1 MGHSAARLRCSTPV
15 TAGLAAALAFSAQA
29 EAQPA
34 RPCRSSDSL
43 LSLGKAAFFRSIER
57 GAFAIGERTLEDLS
71 DGLGAE
77 ATSRPSGRGGRPL
90 GTAPAL
96 SRAAVLP
103 PESES
108 GVLASLTAYVDS
120 PSSEAADAA
129 FQSFLENATKV
140 LFESLPGGGEAGRV
154 GLVLEGRQLLNRNS
168 TFAVQDM
175 TNERLR
181 LNLEESLF
189 GDGPDLRMG
198 SLNRILSAAPF
209 FKAPVIADARNV
221 DRNNLGIAVRREQD
235 LRALWFDDYR
245 AYLSSAE
252 PSRTAGQITEALN
265 AGWPILQKFWAFKRT
280 EIFVDR
286 AQTAFGVE
294 MRQVN
299 ERVTTER
306 LPASDCDTPNGLH

>member
-1 MGHSAARLRCSTPV
+1 MDHSAARLRCSTPV
-15 TAGLAAALAFSAQA
+15 TAGLAAALALSASA

-34 RPCRSSDSL
+34 KACRASDSL
-43 LSLGKAAFFRSIER
+43 LSLGKAAFFRSVER

-77 ATSRPSGRGGRPL
+77 AARPASRLGRAIATS
-90 GTAPAL
+90 PAL
-96 SRAAVLP
+96 ARTGVFPPDSESAVLAP
-103 PESES
+103 LS
-108 GVLASLTAYVDS
+108 AYVES
-120 PSSEAADAA
+120 PSSDAADSA
-129 FQSFLENATKV
+129 FQAFLENATKI
-140 LFESLPGGGEAGRV
+140 LFESPPAGGEAARV
-154 GLVLEGRQLLNRNS
+154 GLVLEDRQLVNRNS

-175 TNERLR
+175 TNESLR

-198 SLNRILSAAPF
+198 SVNRILSAAPF

-221 DRNNLGIAVRREQD
+221 DRNNLGIAVKREQD
-235 LRALWFDDYR
+235 LRTLWFDDYR
-245 AYLSSAE
+245 VHLANAE
-252 PSRTAGQITEALN
+252 PGRTPSQIAEALN

-299 ERVTTER
+299 ERVTMER
-306 LPASDCDTPNGLH
+306 LPARDCDTPSAFR